1 MYAKSLED
9 SLKLSKQGNDVINQ
23 TEAQE
28 QIMTI
33 TEITDKQNDEDIS
46 EVFFIHL
53 RTLYPLCLILLTYI
67 NNKINNTYYAN
78 EYS

>member
-9 SLKLSKQGNDVINQ
+9 SLKQGNNVINQ

-46 EVFFIHL
+46 KVFFMHL
-53 RTLYPLCLILLTYI
+53 CTPIPVNSCLF
-67 NNKINNTYYAN
+67 
-78 EYS
+78 

>member
-9 SLKLSKQGNDVINQ
+9 SLKLSKRGNNIINQ

-46 EVFFIHL
+46 KVFFMH
-53 RTLYPLCLILLTYI
+53 
-67 NNKINNTYYAN
+67 
-78 EYS
+78 

>member
-28 QIMTI
+28 QIMMI
-33 TEITDKQNDEDIS
+33 TGITDKQNDEDIS
-46 EVFFIHL
+46 EVFFMHL
-53 RTLYPLCLILLTYI
+53 CTPIPI
-67 NNKINNTYYAN
+67 N
-78 EYS
+78 SSLF